1 MLHRDHRADV
11 FAKLPL
17 FTGCSRRELRK
28 IAAIADE
35 LDFIE
40 GKVLT
45 RQSASGREFF
55 VLLEG
60 TAVVVRDG
68 KTLTTLGPGDF
79 FGELAL
85 LSDRPR
91 SATVTTTSPVE
102 ALILTKPNF
111 KRLLREN
118 PTISVKVLAAVASR
132 TAGDDLGQ

>member
-17 FTGCSRRELRK
+17 FTGCSRRDLRK

-45 RQSASGREFF
+45 RQGVSGREFF

-118 PTISVKVLAAVASR
+118 PGISVKVLEAVAER
-132 TAGDDLGQ
+132 TPPSPND